1 MIVMPPSTRHLIA
14 SLTLLFSLEAHARV
28 FRSDSGD
35 TRLIGLKMEQQA
47 NRGFCAP
54 ATMASVMR
62 YHGIDIDQARIA
74 HEANST
80 DDTGTDVEAMLSVI
94 ARSSDDNGLA
104 IETIAGFN
112 YARYKR
118 TILRYNALAKSQGSP
133 KLWFTDSGS
142 LDLSRTFNNADIDL
156 LRRTATKQE
165 IAKFTRSVGAAIDAN
180 TPLIWGV
187 VLGIAP
193 ETALSPYSRGGHLR
207 LITGINRDT
216 NEILYSDPWG
226 PGHANKRMPLDNA
239 FAITMSLHRLRPTS
253 RQNRP

>member
-1 MIVMPPSTRHLIA
+1 MTVMPRRTRHRVFCLA
-14 SLTLLFSLEAHARV
+14 LLLSFHTHARV

-54 ATMASVMR
+54 ATMVSVMR
-62 YHGIDIDQARIA
+62 YHGIDMAQAHIA
-74 HEANST
+74 READST
-80 DDTGTDVEAMLSVI
+80 DDNGTDVETMLNVI
-94 ARSSDDNGLA
+94 ARSSDEYGFT
-104 IETIAGFN
+104 IETIIGFD
-112 YARYKR
+112 YMRYKR
-118 TILRYNALAKSQGSP
+118 AILRYNALADSLGFP

-142 LDLSRTFNNADIDL
+142 LDLSRTFHNAEIDL
-156 LRRTATKQE
+156 LRQTASKRE
-165 IAKFTRSVGAAIDAN
+165 IAKFTRAIQTAIDAN

-207 LITGINRDT
+207 LITGINQGT

-226 PGHANKRMPLDNA
+226 SRHTNKRMPLEDA
-239 FAITMSLHRLRPTS
+239 FAITMSLHRLRPTNRHS
-253 RQNRP
+253 RP